1 MHRPVFPGNQ
11 RLWHHTAH
19 HRRAR
24 RNNEVFLCA
33 TFHESKGVIVYN
45 LGCANDHRFEGWFA
59 SLAEYER
66 QSESKLLSC
75 PLCGSEDVS
84 RLAHA
89 PHVSTGTTQRQESA
103 NSSTPAPVPAQQYAN
118 MTAEFMS
125 NVIETLLEKT
135 VDVGRAF
142 PEEARKIHYN
152 EAPERAIR
160 GTATSK
166 EVEALRDEGIE
177 VMSLPVPPHRLVKA
191 H

>member
-1 MHRPVFPGNQ
+1 M
-11 RLWHHTAH
+11 
-19 HRRAR
+19 
-24 RNNEVFLCA
+24 
-33 TFHESKGVIVYN
+33 IVYN
-45 LGCANDHRFEGWFA
+45 FGCANDHRFEGWFA

-89 PHVSTGTTQRQESA
+89 PHVSTGATQRQEPA
-103 NSSTPAPVPAQQYAN
+103 SSGAPAPGRPQQYAN

-125 NVIETLLEKT
+125 NVIDTLLEKT

-160 GTATSK
+160 GTATTR

-177 VMSLPVPPHRLVKA
+177 VMSLPLPPHRLVKA